1 LSYNILLVGVG
12 GQGVLL
18 ASAVIGNAAMEHE
31 TEVVMSELHGMAQRG
46 GSVTASVR
54 IGRDVKS
61 SLIPKGGANVLL
73 GFEPAETYRYL
84 PVANKSTHIITN
96 VRPIIPIQVSM
107 GLEKYPEVEEILD
120 AIREVNDRLFPIDA
134 DAIAAEAGYR
144 MAVSSVLIGASCAVD
159 DFPIPRE
166 SLVRALLLRVPRQH
180 AEVNAKAFENGYDQT
195 KAYSLRRQS

>member
-1 LSYNILLVGVG
+1 
-12 GQGVLL
+12 
-18 ASAVIGNAAMEHE
+18 
-31 TEVVMSELHGMAQRG
+31 
-46 GSVTASVR
+46 
-54 IGRDVKS
+54 
-61 SLIPKGGANVLL
+61 
-73 GFEPAETYRYL
+73 
-84 PVANKSTHIITN
+84 
-96 VRPIIPIQVSM
+96 
-107 GLEKYPEVEEILD
+107 
-120 AIREVNDRLFPIDA
+120 VNDRLFPIDA